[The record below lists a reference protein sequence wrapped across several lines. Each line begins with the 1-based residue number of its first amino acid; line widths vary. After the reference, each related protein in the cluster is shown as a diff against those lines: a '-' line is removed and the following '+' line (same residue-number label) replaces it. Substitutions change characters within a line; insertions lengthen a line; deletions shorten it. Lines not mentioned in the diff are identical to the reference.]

1 MDLEVD
7 PGLLG
12 LAAAEVSGLQRCVL
26 RVFDELRCDLASR
39 GTLWEHG
46 EFGSAFAG
54 GAHGYLA
61 AKGQLFQSA
70 QN

>member
-1 MDLEVD
+1 
-7 PGLLG
+7 
-12 LAAAEVSGLQRCVL
+12 
-26 RVFDELRCDLASR
+26 LASR

-70 QN
+70 QNLATTLGEFSSAMSQAADAWTTAEGK